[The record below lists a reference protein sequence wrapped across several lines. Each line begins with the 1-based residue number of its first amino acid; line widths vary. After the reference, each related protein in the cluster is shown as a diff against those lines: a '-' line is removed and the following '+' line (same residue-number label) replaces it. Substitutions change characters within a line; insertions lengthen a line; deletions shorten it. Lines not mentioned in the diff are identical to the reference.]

1 MTDAASAVSSGQ
13 LASRGQRLSGHLF
26 ELVLFALTLGIGWI
40 FWFVNTAQ
48 NGQSPAKRLLGMRVV
63 DAQGQPASLVRM
75 IARDVWLKVLL
86 FVLLDLL
93 LLSMEVEGGIN
104 LAFAGVAAWL
114 VAAAWCAWD
123 GQRQCLWDKVAG
135 TRVEVAS
142 QGGRGAREVAGR

>member
-1 MTDAASAVSSGQ
+1 MADAASATSSGQ
-13 LASRGQRLSGHLF
+13 LASRGQRLAGHLF
-26 ELVLFALTLGIGWI
+26 EIVLFALTLGIGWI

-48 NGQSPAKRLLGMRVV
+48 NGQSPAKRLLGMQVV

-75 IARDVWLKVLL
+75 VARDVWLKVLV

-104 LAFAGVAAWL
+104 LAFAGVVAWL
-114 VAAAWCAWD
+114 VAAGWCAWD

-135 TRVEVAS
+135 TRVVVTS
-142 QGGRGAREVAGR
+142 HGGRSA

>member
-1 MTDAASAVSSGQ
+1 MAGATFGVSSGQ
-13 LASRGQRLSGHLF
+13 LASRGQRFAGHLF
-26 ELVLFALTLGIGWI
+26 ELVLFALTLGVGWI

-48 NGQSPAKRLLGMRVV
+48 NGQTPAKRLLGMRVV

-75 IARDVWLKVLL
+75 VARDVWLKVLL

-104 LAFAGVAAWL
+104 LAFAGVAVWL
-114 VAAAWCAWD
+114 VAAAWGAWD

-142 QGGRGAREVAGR
+142 HSGRSA